1 MKREKLE
8 TLPVKIDNWA
18 LKNYIGFN
26 KKGPKAR
33 EKFIPA

>member
-1 MKREKLE
+1 MKKLE
-8 TLPVKIDNWA
+8 TPPVKIDNSA

-26 KKGPKAR
+26 KKGLKPR

>member
-1 MKREKLE
+1 MEKLE
-8 TLPVKIDNWA
+8 TPLVKIDNSA

-26 KKGPKAR
+26 KKGLKIR